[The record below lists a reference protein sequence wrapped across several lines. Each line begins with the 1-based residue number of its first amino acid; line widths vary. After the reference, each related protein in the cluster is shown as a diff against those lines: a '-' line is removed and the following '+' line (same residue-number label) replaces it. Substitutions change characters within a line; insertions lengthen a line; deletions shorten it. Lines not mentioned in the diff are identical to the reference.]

1 MAASDIAQREEF
13 PREKH
18 MSPNLEKGQWPALR
32 RGMPKETLFK
42 GRTSGGGKSNS
53 KDVPE
58 ITTHRSEKALPS
70 FLRNQTKSPE
80 KVKLPEKKGALCKE
94 NFKIIK
100 RLG

>member
-1 MAASDIAQREEF
+1 
-13 PREKH
+13 
-18 MSPNLEKGQWPALR
+18 MSPNLDKGQWSALR
-32 RGMPKETLFK
+32 RGMPKDALFK

-53 KDVPE
+53 KDTE

-80 KVKLPEKKGALCKE
+80 KVKLPEKKGGLCKE